1 MLGLENQEKFK
12 QQLVTISLYYKYL
25 LHWHI
30 VAGQW
35 QQEEL
40 GGWLVHGTAPPDP
53 AGVQGWL
60 LCSDSAH
67 GHSST
72 GEELPAPL
80 GSLERQEGWMGK
92 SHGGWSCVFLLKP
105 FYGFSHPVLLGVS
118 TNLITIASHNPAMRK

>member
-1 MLGLENQEKFK
+1 MLALENQEKFK

-25 LHWHI
+25 LHGHI

-40 GGWLVHGTAPPDP
+40 GGWLVHGTVPPDP

-80 GSLERQEGWMGK
+80 APWRDRRAGWANHMEDGV
-92 SHGGWSCVFLLKP
+92 VF
-105 FYGFSHPVLLGVS
+105 FF
-118 TNLITIASHNPAMRK
+118 